1 MSIVILLTV
10 KAKPESYENLKAGIA
25 EALKTT
31 KAFKGCL
38 GIYAGGNA
46 RDHSILLY
54 ERWENPEVHQAYV
67 AWRAT
72 NGGLREMADWFRE
85 PPQSVTVEDVF
96 A

>member
-10 KAKPESYENLKAGIA
+10 KGRPDTYENLKAGIA

-38 GIYAGGNA
+38 GIYAGGNPA
-46 RDHSILLY
+46 DHTIVLY
-54 ERWENPEVHQAYV
+54 ERWESPEAHQAYV

-72 NGGLREMADWFRE
+72 NGGLKEMAPWFSA
-85 PPQSVTVEDVF
+85 PPHSVTVEDVF